1 MPKQSKA
8 GSRRHG
14 QARLDNPLTCPS
26 LPPSLPPYASQV
38 LAAIPSDEACDVALT
53 ALQKGKHLKIDYK
66 VTSVVITVT
75 DRTGS
80 KKVSRL
86 KWA

>member
-1 MPKQSKA
+1 MPKQA

-14 QARLDNPLTCPS
+14 QTRLDNPLTCPS
-26 LPPSLPPYASQV
+26 PPSLPPYASQV

>member
-8 GSRRHG
+8 GSRRYG
-14 QARLDNPLTCPS
+14 QARLDNPLTC
-26 LPPSLPPYASQV
+26 PSLPPYASQV